1 MLRTKT
7 KRLIF
12 ASVLFFLFLSF
23 APALAALVTCGNE
36 GQPACTFDELFSTL
50 ARVIDFVLYDIV
62 PPLAAFGFA
71 WAAIIMMTSGGDP
84 GKFKQ
89 GKDAMLA
96 IAIGLIIIYLSWFI
110 VKSFIQFLG
119 GADWTLKF
127 FK

>member
-23 APALAALVTCGNE
+23 APVFAALVTCGNE

-62 PPLAAFGFA
+62 PALAAFGFA
-71 WAAIIMMTSGGDP
+71 MAAIIMMTSGGDP

>member
-12 ASVLFFLFLSF
+12 ASVLFFLFFSF
-23 APALAALVTCGNE
+23 VPTFAALVTCGNE
-36 GQPACTFDELFSTL
+36 GQPACTFNDLFSTL
-50 ARVIDFVLYDIV
+50 AGVIDFILYSIV
-62 PPLAAFGFA
+62 PPIATFGVVM
-71 WAAIIMMTSGGDP
+71 AAIIMMTSGGDP

-89 GKDAMLA
+89 GKDAMFA